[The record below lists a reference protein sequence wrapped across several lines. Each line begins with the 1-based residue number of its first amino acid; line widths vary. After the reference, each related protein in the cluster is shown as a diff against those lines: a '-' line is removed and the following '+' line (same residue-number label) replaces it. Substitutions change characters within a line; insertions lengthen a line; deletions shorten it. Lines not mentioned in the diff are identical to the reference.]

1 MLNEIQFCGRWEAER
16 FVSTKPWVAISIT
29 DPGSEPAKLLEKNR
43 LSVLRLQFHDLDQ
56 PALGSGDLF
65 TPTMARRI
73 IAFVIQWAPHVDG
86 LLTHCEAGISR
97 SAAVAAFVSKALFHE
112 DGEYFTRAIPNRLVL
127 GTLMKEWQRRQ
138 TREAA

>member
-1 MLNEIQFCGRWEAER
+1 MLKEIQFCGRWEAER

-56 PALGSGDLF
+56 PVLGSGDLF

-73 IAFVIQWAPHVDG
+73 IAFVIEWATHVD
-86 LLTHCEAGISR
+86 LLLAHCEAGISR

-112 DGEYFTRAIPNRLVL
+112 DGEYFTRAIPNRLVF